1 MGVEHWWAMT
11 ASPGDEIPTDRPG
24 ARLPLT
30 YDECRARFRRAA
42 VVADVAVATH
52 PITAV
57 GPDGQRLTI
66 DVAQLGSSRPRRA
79 LAVLSGVH
87 GVEGFVN
94 SVLQT
99 DLLGRL
105 DPAALPDDMAV
116 LMIHAVNPWGMAW
129 WRRQNESN
137 VDLNRNWRRDE
148 IEPQHNDAYD
158 EIHHLACPDTA
169 DMPATDTLLAAAAD
183 LVAERGYDW
192 VRDAIT
198 IGQYRHPDGLHF
210 GGDRTEE
217 STAIVQQVVTDR
229 LASVERLLT
238 LDLHTGHG
246 PSGAVTFLSDSPPGS
261 DQDVFLRSRF
271 GADRVEATADNPDAT
286 TAVKSGQIAAGFAP
300 LLPDA
305 VCHASS
311 VEFGTAGDEEQLIAT
326 YQESWVDRHGDRN
339 DPVHAA
345 AVWAYRCCFSP
356 DDPAWEQACLAR
368 GRDFLDAAVAA
379 VADWD

>member
-1 MGVEHWWAMT
+1 MSTPATGGRPRRTIARPIARLPLVGQVHGQVEDRAAKLRGHGGDAGRRRATERPTTVAPATSRVPAIRRRRVRWDGRVNGGAPSWRAGGPGLGSIVHRTALGSPNDGVEHWWAMT

-42 VVADVAVATH
+42 VVADVAVVTH

-57 GPDGQRLTI
+57 GPEGQRLTI

-105 DPAALPDDMAV
+105 DPAALPDDTAV

-158 EIHHLACPDTA
+158 EIHHLACPATA
-169 DMPATDTLLAAAAD
+169 DMPTIDTLLAAATD
-183 LVAERGYDW
+183 LVAERGYELGA
-192 VRDAIT
+192 R
-198 IGQYRHPDGLHF
+198 RHHRRPVPPPRRPPLRRRPHRGVHRHRPA
-210 GGDRTEE
+210 GGHR
-217 STAIVQQVVTDR
+217 SAR
-229 LASVERLLT
+229 RR
-238 LDLHTGHG
+238 
-246 PSGAVTFLSDSPPGS
+246 PSGS
-261 DQDVFLRSRF
+261 
-271 GADRVEATADNPDAT
+271 
-286 TAVKSGQIAAGFAP
+286 
-300 LLPDA
+300 
-305 VCHASS
+305 
-311 VEFGTAGDEEQLIAT
+311 
-326 YQESWVDRHGDRN
+326 
-339 DPVHAA
+339 
-345 AVWAYRCCFSP
+345 
-356 DDPAWEQACLAR
+356 
-368 GRDFLDAAVAA
+368 
-379 VADWD
+379 